1 MSNIGKKLEEIRHD
15 SEFGLFQNLGYQTE
29 RINKKNLIID
39 TAFCNCSE
47 DPSKPREVDE
57 NGLYEIKRQL
67 WGGECIT
74 FTTELTEKLII
85 DKKCEVY
92 IDLISFWGVDL
103 GDVKDAAMP
112 SPIYLNIKQF
122 PKYSNSNNLLLKD
135 KYIITPNGYGNTGE
149 FFSTKGK
156 KMNYLT
162 TINPTHLEEIE
173 FTLETETK
181 PGADGIVTT
190 KSIFNT
196 NGRAIIEL
204 VLVSKD

>member
-135 KYIITPNGYGNTGE
+135 KYIITPNGYDGPSKGGVVK

-173 FTLETETK
+173 FTFETES
-181 PGADGIVTT
+181 GQTT

>member
-1 MSNIGKKLEEIRHD
+1 MSNIGRRLEEIRHD
-15 SEFGLFQNLGYQTE
+15 SELGLFQNLGYQTE

-39 TAFCNCSE
+39 TAFCNCNE
-47 DPSKPREVDE
+47 DPSKIRTVDK
-57 NGLYEIKRQL
+57 NGFFNGGILFK
-67 WGGECIT
+67 WGAKCIT

-92 IDLISFWGVDL
+92 IDLISFWDVGL
-103 GDVKDAAMP
+103 GNDQ

-135 KYIITPNGYGNTGE
+135 KYVITPNGYDSAGK

-173 FTLETETK
+173 FTFETEDD
-181 PGADGIVTT
+181 DGLTT
-190 KSIFNT
+190 KGIFNT